1 MVAPMASTS
10 PATPPPAPVP
20 VAEQHDWPAQAAD
33 AIVEQVGKVRDRT
46 TGPAVRVA
54 GYVVFGAF
62 ATLLGTVALIL
73 FLIGAFRA
81 LDAYLPSAV
90 FGDDHTWAA
99 HTILGAILVLGGL
112 LTSRK
117 MKGDKA

>member
-1 MVAPMASTS
+1 MATTS
-10 PATPPPAPVP
+10 PASPPAATADQP
-20 VAEQHDWPAQAAD
+20 DWPAQAAD
-33 AIVEQVGKVRDRT
+33 AIVDQVGKVRDRT

-62 ATLLGTVALIL
+62 AGLLGTVAFIL
-73 FLIGAFRA
+73 FLIGAVRA

-90 FGDDHTWAA
+90 FGDTHMWAA
-99 HTILGAILVLGGL
+99 HTVLGAVLVLAGL

-117 MKGDKA
+117 MKGDRA

>member
-1 MVAPMASTS
+1 MASTS
-10 PATPPPAPVP
+10 PASSAPTPAAADTP
-20 VAEQHDWPAQAAD
+20 DWPSQAAD

-46 TGPAVRVA
+46 TGPAIKVS

-62 ATLLGTVALIL
+62 AALLGSVAFVLL
-73 FLIGAFRA
+73 LVGAFRA

-90 FGDDHTWAA
+90 FGEEHTWAA
-99 HTILGAILVLGGL
+99 HSILGAILVLGGL

-117 MKGDKA
+117 MKGSDK

>member
-1 MVAPMASTS
+1 MASTS
-10 PATPPPAPVP
+10 PASSAPTPAAADTP
-20 VAEQHDWPAQAAD
+20 DWPAQAAD

-46 TGPAVRVA
+46 AGPAIKIS

-62 ATLLGTVALIL
+62 AVLLGTVAFVL
-73 FLIGAFRA
+73 FLIGTFRL

-90 FGDDHTWAA
+90 FGDEHTWAA
-99 HTILGAILVLGGL
+99 HSILGAILVLGGL

-117 MKGDKA
+117 MKGNDK

>member
-1 MVAPMASTS
+1 MASTS
-10 PATPPPAPVP
+10 PASSAPTPAAADTP
-20 VAEQHDWPAQAAD
+20 DWPAQAAD

-46 TGPAVRVA
+46 AGPAIKIS

-62 ATLLGTVALIL
+62 AILLGTVAFVL
-73 FLIGAFRA
+73 FLIGTFRL

-90 FGDDHTWAA
+90 FGDEHTWAA
-99 HTILGAILVLGGL
+99 HSILGAILALGGL

-117 MKGDKA
+117 MKGNDK

>member
-1 MVAPMASTS
+1 MAQTTPAS
-10 PATPPPAPVP
+10 PPTAAVD
-20 VAEQHDWPAQAAD
+20 EKDWPAQAAD

-46 TGPAVRVA
+46 TGPAVRIA

-62 ATLLGTVALIL
+62 AILLGSVVFVL

-81 LDAYLPSAV
+81 LDAYLPSTV
-90 FGDDHTWAA
+90 FGEEHTWAA
-99 HTILGAILVLGGL
+99 HTILGGLLVLAGL

-117 MKGDKA
+117 MKGDQR

>member
-1 MVAPMASTS
+1 MASTS
-10 PATPPPAPVP
+10 PASSAPTPAAADTP
-20 VAEQHDWPAQAAD
+20 DWPAQAAD

-46 TGPAVRVA
+46 AGPAIKFS

-62 ATLLGTVALIL
+62 AILLGTVAFVL
-73 FLIGAFRA
+73 FLIGTFRL

-90 FGDDHTWAA
+90 FGDEHTWAA
-99 HTILGAILVLGGL
+99 HSILGAVLVLGGL

-117 MKGDKA
+117 MKGNDK

>member
-1 MVAPMASTS
+1 MAQTS
-10 PATPPPAPVP
+10 PASATAAEPAV
-20 VAEQHDWPAQAAD
+20 VDDQDWPAQAAD

-46 TGPAVRVA
+46 TGPAVRAA
-54 GYVVFGAF
+54 GYLVFGAF

-90 FGDDHTWAA
+90 FGEDHTWAA
-99 HTILGAILVLGGL
+99 HTILGALLVLAGL

-117 MKGDKA
+117 MKGDQR

>member
-1 MVAPMASTS
+1 MASTS
-10 PATPPPAPVP
+10 PASSAPTPAAADTP
-20 VAEQHDWPAQAAD
+20 DWPAQAAD

-46 TGPAVRVA
+46 TGPALKIS

-62 ATLLGTVALIL
+62 AVLLGTVAFVL
-73 FLIGAFRA
+73 FLIGTFRL

-90 FGDDHTWAA
+90 FGDEHTWAA
-99 HTILGAILVLGGL
+99 HSILGAILVLGGL

-117 MKGDKA
+117 MKGNDK

>member
-1 MVAPMASTS
+1 MASTS
-10 PATPPPAPVP
+10 PASSAPTPAAADTP
-20 VAEQHDWPAQAAD
+20 DWPAQAAD

-46 TGPAVRVA
+46 TGPAIKIS

-62 ATLLGTVALIL
+62 ATLLGSVAFVL
-73 FLIGAFRA
+73 FLVGTFRA

-90 FGDDHTWAA
+90 FGDEHTWAA
-99 HTILGAILVLGGL
+99 HSILGALLVLGGL

-117 MKGDKA
+117 MKGDK